1 MRIIESRKLTA
12 VLRNVKIINYNSIEE
27 TRLRDLSQTI
37 IITLDCSSFRLS
49 YRNFFNDSVTPI
61 TNVRYI
67 CIISLSQ
74 IYTIN

>member
-37 IITLDCSSFRLS
+37 IITTRL
-49 YRNFFNDSVTPI
+49 FFLSI
-61 TNVRYI
+61 
-67 CIISLSQ
+67 IISQLF
-74 IYTIN
+74 